1 MDFKRLERRVAA
13 LELMSNRLRLIKGS
27 GTPSG
32 QRSNCDTVSLLEQL
46 EDLVRE
52 VQIMKEDAQ
61 FAGDRRTALACMRE
75 FCRIIELI
83 ARLRG
88 ELDERNQTNIVQ
100 VNVDAETAIRIAE
113 TYLKRQKALQGEA
126 E

>member
-1 MDFKRLERRVAA
+1 MDFRTLERRVAA
-13 LELMSNRLRLIKGS
+13 LELISTRLRLIKGS

-32 QRSNCDTVSLLEQL
+32 QRSNCDTVSLLGQL

-52 VQIMKEDAQ
+52 VQLMKEEAQ

-75 FCRIIELI
+75 FCRIVELI

-88 ELDERNQTNIVQ
+88 DLDERNQTNIVQ

-113 TYLKRQKALQGEA
+113 TYLKRQKALQRGA